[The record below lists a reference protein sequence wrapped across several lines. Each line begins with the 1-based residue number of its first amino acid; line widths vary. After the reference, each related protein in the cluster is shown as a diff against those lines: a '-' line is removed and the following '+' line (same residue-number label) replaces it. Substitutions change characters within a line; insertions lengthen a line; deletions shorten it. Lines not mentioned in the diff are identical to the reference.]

1 MFRRSLEI
9 PSSFRGSV
17 TYEVLCQE
25 AKGGVLATLRRMEH
39 PDAQIAA
46 IKRLAAAFA
55 MMQATQPEGVGWARA
70 SPGRRDAIAD
80 LLTAEWTS

>member
-1 MFRRSLEI
+1 
-9 PSSFRGSV
+9 
-17 TYEVLCQE
+17 
-25 AKGGVLATLRRMEH
+25 MEH